1 MRKRVAKDQSDVGGD
16 AGPLSASLVRGLD
29 VLRAF
34 RPGDRPLGNQDI
46 IARTGLPKATVSRIT
61 HTLCALGYLLYDE
74 DFGRYSP
81 GPAMVALGYSALAST
96 AVIHVAKPLMQELA
110 DSTGAAVA
118 LGTRDGLEMIYLS
131 NCRSRSPVSLMLD
144 PGSHLPIWK
153 TAMGLAYAVGLHDDE
168 RAALV
173 ARLQA
178 AEADFAADIAAAF
191 KRAMEEHA
199 RCGYVT
205 SFGDWHSYVRAVGVP
220 FRPVDGTSPVAITC
234 GGTIEIITDERAH
247 SEIGPRLV
255 ALAGT
260 LKAQLEGA
268 IAEPLLVATRL

>member
-1 MRKRVAKDQSDVGGD
+1 
-16 AGPLSASLVRGLD
+16 
-29 VLRAF
+29 
-34 RPGDRPLGNQDI
+34 
-46 IARTGLPKATVSRIT
+46 
-61 HTLCALGYLLYDE
+61 
-74 DFGRYSP
+74 
-81 GPAMVALGYSALAST
+81 VALGYSALAST

-131 NCRSRSPVSLMLD
+131 NCRSQSPVSLMLD

-168 RAALV
+168 RTVLV
-173 ARLQA
+173 AKLQA
-178 AEADFAADIAAAF
+178 TEADLAADIAAAF

-260 LKAQLEGA
+260 LKAQLEGST
-268 IAEPLLVATRL
+268 IEPFLTATRP